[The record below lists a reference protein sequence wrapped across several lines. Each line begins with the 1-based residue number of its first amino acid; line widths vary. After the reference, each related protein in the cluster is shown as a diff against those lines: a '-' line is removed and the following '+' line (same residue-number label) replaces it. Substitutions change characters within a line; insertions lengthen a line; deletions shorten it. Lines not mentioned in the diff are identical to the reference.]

1 MEGERQLKDGKKL
14 EYVVCLAGEGKKEEM
29 SWDYEVKRSDWV
41 LGMREK
47 RKD

>member
-1 MEGERQLKDGKKL
+1 MKKKL
-14 EYVVCLAGEGKKEEM
+14 EYVVCWAGEAKEGEM
-29 SWDYEVKRSDWV
+29 SWESEVKRNDWG